1 MDAANGFSS
10 PPSIGFAK
18 KGPEQEK
25 RCIAPRVEG
34 YAGQSYGTK
43 PNSPIDWSSVMAS
56 LSEKCGLPKEWDVPG
71 ENCHGHPTYSESS
84 SEDCGNEQL
93 TVKLALLP
101 RRSRRCSLVLVVGG
115 HAHACGFE
123 SMELPSWIKHG

>member
-1 MDAANGFSS
+1 MDATNGFSS

-25 RCIAPRVEG
+25 CCIAPRVEG
-34 YAGQSYGTK
+34 YAGQCYGGES
-43 PNSPIDWSSVMAS
+43 NSPMDWSSMMSS

-84 SEDCGNEQL
+84 SEDCSDEHL
-93 TVKLALLP
+93 TVELAFLS
-101 RRSRRCSLVLVVGG
+101 RCFRRCALFLVVGC
-115 HAHACGFE
+115 HVYAHRPE
-123 SMELPSWIKHG
+123 SMELPS